1 MKNRYQPPKDISP
14 SHNVKE
20 SEKNILGSVPFFQTG
35 SEVHTQTSLMKYFPL
50 KCKVKY
56 PSDSKHYYYLEVR
69 ISRLKSLLFFPLHLF
84 NKLETR
90 SFCLRFVWS
99 RRNRPTYL
107 WERWSWMKF
116 GSKHAGGSSHFCL
129 RKSGSEVKKGG
140 GGWLWECGE
149 SQTLFWAGR
158 EGIPRASTGGST
170 KNHICRDGSDR
181 NKTDSGC
188 TQSDVNVSH
197 CHACTS
203 PLVNQE
209 HLCMSDSCT
218 ATLTTSLCVH

>member
-1 MKNRYQPPKDISP
+1 
-14 SHNVKE
+14 
-20 SEKNILGSVPFFQTG
+20 
-35 SEVHTQTSLMKYFPL
+35 MKYSLL
-50 KCKVKY
+50 KCKVKC

-69 ISRLKSLLFFPLHLF
+69 ISCLKSLFFFPLHLF

-99 RRNRPTYL
+99 RRNPPTYL

-129 RKSGSEVKKGG
+129 RKSGSEVKKRGG
-140 GGWLWECGE
+140 GGGLWECGE

-188 TQSDVNVSH
+188 TQSDVKCVTLPRVHVST
-197 CHACTS
+197 C
-203 PLVNQE
+203 
-209 HLCMSDSCT
+209 
-218 ATLTTSLCVH
+218 

>member
-1 MKNRYQPPKDISP
+1 MNY
-14 SHNVKE
+14 
-20 SEKNILGSVPFFQTG
+20 
-35 SEVHTQTSLMKYFPL
+35 SLL
-50 KCKVKY
+50 KCKVKC

-69 ISRLKSLLFFPLHLF
+69 ISCLKSLFFFPLHLF

-99 RRNRPTYL
+99 RRNPPTYL

-129 RKSGSEVKKGG
+129 RKSGSEVKKRGG
-140 GGWLWECGE
+140 GGRLWECGE

-188 TQSDVNVSH
+188 TQSDVKCVTLPRVHVST
-197 CHACTS
+197 C
-203 PLVNQE
+203 
-209 HLCMSDSCT
+209 
-218 ATLTTSLCVH
+218 

>member
-1 MKNRYQPPKDISP
+1 
-14 SHNVKE
+14 
-20 SEKNILGSVPFFQTG
+20 
-35 SEVHTQTSLMKYFPL
+35 MKYSLL
-50 KCKVKY
+50 KCKVKC

-69 ISRLKSLLFFPLHLF
+69 ISCLKSLFFFPLHLF

-99 RRNRPTYL
+99 RRNPPTYL

-129 RKSGSEVKKGG
+129 RKSGSEVKKRGG
-140 GGWLWECGE
+140 GGGSGNVGNPRLCFEQAGRASRGLPQVAVQRTTSAE
-149 SQTLFWAGR
+149 TGRTETKQTLDAH
-158 EGIPRASTGGST
+158 S
-170 KNHICRDGSDR
+170 
-181 NKTDSGC
+181 
-188 TQSDVNVSH
+188 QMLNVSR

-209 HLCMSDSCT
+209 HCRMSDSCA
-218 ATLTTSLCVH
+218 ATLITSHCDH